1 MFYPNRVEQYLTTL
15 HRLIELRECG
25 SPTASQVPLSE
36 SLETQFELLSDE
48 ERACVEQVKKR
59 IAERDAALVEIERLR
74 ASLLGYSTPLEETCV
89 GNCSRGG
96 DGPACRK
103 KGCNG

>member
-1 MFYPNRVEQYLTTL
+1 MSYPSRVEQYLTTL
-15 HRLIELRECG
+15 HQLIELRECG
-25 SPTASQVPLSE
+25 SPPASQAPLRE
-36 SLETQFELLSDE
+36 SLEAQFELLSDE
-48 ERACVEQVKKR
+48 ERSCVERVKKR

-74 ASLLGYSTPLEETCV
+74 ASLLGYSTPREETCV